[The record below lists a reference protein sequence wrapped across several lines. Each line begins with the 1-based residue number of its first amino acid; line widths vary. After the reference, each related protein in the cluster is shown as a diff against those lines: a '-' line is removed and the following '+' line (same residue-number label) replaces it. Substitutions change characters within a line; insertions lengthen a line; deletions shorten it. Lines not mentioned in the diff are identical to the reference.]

1 MDQVVIREPVH
12 VGELV
17 TFDASVNRT
26 GRTSME
32 VGVRVTAQDLVRQTV
47 RHTNSCYFT
56 MVALGPDGRPV
67 PVPPWEPRTAE
78 ERRRHLAA
86 ERRTRLRRE
95 IRRAG
100 TGIEQTA
107 CDEDPARS

>member
-1 MDQVVIREPVH
+1 
-12 VGELV
+12 
-17 TFDASVNRT
+17 
-26 GRTSME
+26 
-32 VGVRVTAQDLVRQTV
+32 VRVTTQDLVRQTV
-47 RHTNSCYFT
+47 QHTNSCYFT

-95 IRRAG
+95 ICRAG
-100 TGIEQTA
+100 TGIEQTS
-107 CDEDPARS
+107 CDGELASQG